1 MCLGE
6 AVTSATVSFSVL
18 EITGVLTLEMVS
30 LLEIAGVPVF
40 IARVPLLEIA
50 GVVPLLEIVGVTVLE
65 IAGVSL
71 SDTAGVLVLAT
82 AEGLT
87 LRCKSLGAEVVVV
100 SSSRL
105 PAPLVLSTMVLF
117 DNCLLCFT
125 GTGGGLAYGGGGIG
139 GGGFFLCLVEEI
151 LASAGSFSPPP
162 SVADCCSGV
171 ASSETLTL
179 GTAHST
185 LPSAS
190 ET

>member
-6 AVTSATVSFSVL
+6 PVTSAMTSFSVL
-18 EITGVLTLEMVS
+18 EISGVLTLETVS

-40 IARVPLLEIA
+40 IPGVPLLEIA
-50 GVVPLLEIVGVTVLE
+50 GVVVPVLEIAGVTILE

-71 SDTAGVLVLAT
+71 SDIAGVLVLAT

-87 LRCKSLGAEVVVV
+87 LRCKPLGADVVVV

-105 PAPLVLSTMVLF
+105 LAPLVLSAMVLF

-151 LASAGSFSPPP
+151 LASVGSFSHGRIP
-162 SVADCCSGV
+162 
-171 ASSETLTL
+171 
-179 GTAHST
+179 
-185 LPSAS
+185 
-190 ET
+190 